1 MYKVVYY
8 LVNGST
14 VAIKAREPY
23 GEDIERFILKTQN
36 VITAGGTVQVENQT
50 PNGFREVTII
60 NAKNIIKVVCTD
72 LTTKLETAI
81 RSKNT

>member
-1 MYKVVYY
+1 MYNVLY
-8 LVNGST
+8 LLVDGST
-14 VAIKAREPY
+14 VIVKMREPY

-36 VITAGGTVQVENQT
+36 VITTGGTVQVENQT

-72 LTTKLETAI
+72 LTTKLETTI

>member
-1 MYKVVYY
+1 MYNVLY
-8 LVNGST
+8 LLVDGTT
-14 VAIKAREPY
+14 VIVKMREPY
-23 GEDIERFILKTQN
+23 GEDIKRFILETQN

-72 LTTKLETAI
+72 LTTKLETTI

>member
-8 LVNGST
+8 LVDGST
-14 VAIKAREPY
+14 VAVEVREPY
-23 GEDIERFILKTQN
+23 GEDIEKSILKTQN

-60 NAKNIIKVVCTD
+60 NAKNIIKTVFTD
-72 LTTKLETAI
+72 SDDKLGNDN
-81 RSKNT
+81 KV